1 MDAEQQMNINSTISH
16 YQGGIIM
23 MNAILHRVRLQG
35 REKKQKAGNVTY
47 QEMLKVEKL
56 VQETKESKGGEKL
69 LSIPDLNTRSDIKI
83 TFIAELWAVL

>member
-1 MDAEQQMNINSTISH
+1 MNINSTISH

-83 TFIAELWAVL
+83 TFIAEL

>member
-1 MDAEQQMNINSTISH
+1 
-16 YQGGIIM
+16 M

-83 TFIAELWAVL
+83 TFIAEL